1 MPKEAF
7 GGDDDEEFEEEKK
20 KLGLDKFNLSPD
32 TNIRDLFWRI
42 MGSYAAA
49 KKPGV
54 ELEKLEQDRFALMRV
69 AVSALSNP
77 EGESFGLSPRFTS
90 TYSIMMMLDG
100 GWENV
105 LAEFLE
111 LGLDNKLRIRGYI
124 TASLKKLAAQE
135 KYRDGLFSLLS
146 AMLRKTQDAPVA
158 LEYIAEINDAE
169 LSRQLKKELI
179 IFARGDIGSNQ
190 RNAIKAIAEIKDE
203 PDVIKSFIVL
213 LSHWDKEARLMAAK
227 ALVGVDDEEVRK
239 AAEKKAGT
247 ETDPEILKLLK
258 RISK

>member
-7 GGDDDEEFEEEKK
+7 GGDDDEEIEEERK

-54 ELEKLEQDRFALMRV
+54 ELKTLEHDRFALMRV
-69 AVSALSNP
+69 AVSAISNP
-77 EGESFGLSPRFTS
+77 EGENFGLPPRFTS

-100 GWENV
+100 GWGDV

-111 LGLDNKLRIRGYI
+111 LGLDIKLRIRDYI
-124 TASLKKLAAQE
+124 CGSIKKLIAQE
-135 KYRDGLFSLLS
+135 KYRAGIFELLG
-146 AMLRKTQDAPVA
+146 AMLRKTASAQVA
-158 LEYIAEINDAE
+158 LEYIAQINEPE
-169 LSRQLKKELI
+169 LSRSLKKELI
-179 IFARGDIGSNQ
+179 IFARGDIGANQ
-190 RNAIKAIAEIKDE
+190 RNAIKAISEIRDE
-203 PDVIKSFIVL
+203 PDVVKSFIVL
-213 LSHWDKEARLMAAK
+213 LSHWDKEARLLAAK
-227 ALVGVDDEEVRK
+227 SLIGIDESEVKEAAARK
-239 AAEKKAGT
+239 AQS
-247 ETDPEILKLLK
+247 ETDAEILKLLK

>member
-7 GGDDDEEFEEEKK
+7 GGDGDDEIEEEKK
-20 KLGLDKFNLSPD
+20 NLGLDKFGLSPD

-69 AVSALSNP
+69 AVSVLSNP
-77 EGESFGLSPRFTS
+77 EGENFGLPPRFTS
-90 TYSIMMMLDG
+90 SYSIMMMLDG
-100 GWENV
+100 GWEDV

-111 LGLDNKLRIRGYI
+111 IALDKKLRIREYAA
-124 TASLKKLAAQE
+124 ASLKKLTAQE
-135 KYRDGLFSLLS
+135 KYREGVFALLG
-146 AMLRKTQDAPVA
+146 AMLRKTSAAPVA
-158 LEYIAEINDAE
+158 LEYVAQINEPE
-169 LSRQLKKELI
+169 LSRSLKKELI
-179 IFARGDIGSNQ
+179 IFARGDIGKNQ
-190 RNAIKAIAEIKDE
+190 QNAITAISEIKDE

-213 LSHWDKEARLMAAK
+213 LSHWDKEARLLAAN
-227 ALVGVDDEEVRK
+227 ALVGVDDGEVKK
-239 AAEKKAGT
+239 AAAKKAEA
-247 ETDPEILKLLK
+247 ETDDEIRRILK